1 MRSLVADDVEGEA
14 EGTVLT
20 TVDSRDHLNVVFI
33 GHVGTV
39 TASARMAQRTGCSF
53 ACRSH
58 DSLPLVCNADAGKS
72 TLAGSILF
80 LTGNVDKR
88 TIEKFER
95 EAKDRNR
102 ESWYLAYIMD
112 TNEEERAKGKTVE
125 VGRATFETTNKR

>member
-1 MRSLVADDVEGEA
+1 MHDPCNCAL
-14 EGTVLT
+14 
-20 TVDSRDHLNVVFI
+20 I
-33 GHVGTV
+33 G
-39 TASARMAQRTGCSF
+39 A
-53 ACRSH
+53 
-58 DSLPLVCNADAGKS
+58 ADAGKS

-80 LTGNVDKR
+80 LTGYVDKR